1 MGGRYQKVQESL
13 SKCCA
18 DALAALISEIEAI
31 LGALPTVLVESFTVD
46 LLAGAAEPIAVSKG
60 LPPDFGV
67 LAEPKEANAP
77 EPKPKA
83 LDAPVGEVNPPP
95 GVVALRGPF
104 FADEGASLAARLEK
118 EGFLESEP
126 LPPVDKESLLVLRD
140 LVSGC

>member
-1 MGGRYQKVQESL
+1 M
-13 SKCCA
+13 
-18 DALAALISEIEAI
+18 ISEIEAI

-77 EPKPKA
+77 DPKPKA
-83 LDAPVGEVNPPP
+83 LEAPVGEVKPPP